1 VPQRASGANLGVGYV
16 GPDWRWDLGETG
28 VGFAVRNWV
37 GGVRHSGAL
46 DSMDYSLELSRRP
59 MTGTLLSYAGTQDP
73 RSGAVWGG
81 VVATSAGTRVATDWG
96 PVSASFSASVA
107 SLTGQNVADNS
118 RLQWRMAADRDIFK
132 SPQQVVNM
140 GLALSGLYH
149 EKDLS
154 GFTWGQGGYYSPVRN
169 LSLAL
174 PVEWSG
180 RDGRFTWLLK
190 ASVSVSDSFSSAS
203 DYYPGNAAMQAQDN
217 RVYAAGGSNGTGWAV
232 SAAAEYQVSTNLA
245 LGARLEHEVSDYY
258 APLSMLF
265 YARYLFDP
273 VSQPLAQR
281 PRPVQAYS
289 QF

>member
-1 VPQRASGANLGVGYV
+1 L
-16 GPDWRWDLGETG
+16 
-28 VGFAVRNWV
+28 
-37 GGVRHSGAL
+37 
-46 DSMDYSLELSRRP
+46 
-59 MTGTLLSYAGTQDP
+59 
-73 RSGAVWGG
+73 
-81 VVATSAGTRVATDWG
+81 
-96 PVSASFSASVA
+96 
-107 SLTGQNVADNS
+107 
-118 RLQWRMAADRDIFK
+118 AADRDIYQ
-132 SPQQVVNM
+132 SAHQVVNI

-154 GFTWGQGGYYSPVRN
+154 GYTWGQGGYYSPVRN
-169 LSLAL
+169 LSMAM

-180 RDGRFTWLLK
+180 REGRFTWLLK

-203 DYYPGNAAMQAQDN
+203 DYYPGNAAMQTQDN
-217 RVYAAGGSNGTGWAV
+217 RVYASGGSNGTGWAV
-232 SAAAEYQVSTNLA
+232 SGAAEYQVSPNLA

-281 PRPVQAYS
+281 PRPVEAYS